1 MKPENKNFREA
12 EIEKYFVWAVAS
24 VGGKTYKFKSISQRG
39 VADRIAC
46 MPNGD
51 TWFVEVKRPKGGVLS
66 PLQDLFAEE
75 MWTLKQRY
83 ACMWTK
89 EDVDQ
94 WLKELKL

>member
-1 MKPENKNFREA
+1 MKTQNKNFREA
-12 EIEKYFVWAVAS
+12 KIEKYFVWAVAS
-24 VGGKTYKFKSISQRG
+24 IGGKTYKFKSVSQRG

-46 MPNGD
+46 LPNGD

-83 ACMWTK
+83 VCMWTK

-94 WLKELKL
+94 WLTELKS

>member
-1 MKPENKNFREA
+1 MKTENKNFREA
-12 EIEKYFVWAVAS
+12 EIEKYFVWAVALI
-24 VGGKTYKFKSISQRG
+24 GGKTYKFKSISQRG

-46 MPNGD
+46 LPNGD

-75 MWTLKQRY
+75 MWTLKQHY
-83 ACMWTK
+83 VCMWTK

-94 WLKELKL
+94 WLTELKL

>member
-1 MKPENKNFREA
+1 MKPQNINFREA
-12 EIEKYFVWAVAS
+12 EIEKYFVWAVTS

-75 MWTLKQRY
+75 MWMLKQRY
-83 ACMWTK
+83 VCMWTK
-89 EDVDQ
+89 EDVDA
-94 WLKELKL
+94 WLTELKL